1 MQKLM
6 KKLRFINDLF
16 LGFFLIKILTI
27 QFRTNNDIIIING
40 VSIYQN

>member
-40 VSIYQN
+40 IGIYQN

>member
-16 LGFFLIKILTI
+16 LGFFLIRTLTI
-27 QFRTNNDIIIING
+27 QFSKNNDIIIING
-40 VSIYQN
+40 IGIFQN

>member
-27 QFRTNNDIIIING
+27 QFSTNNDIIMING
-40 VSIYQN
+40 VGIFQN